1 MPWRIRRRQPVIRG
15 AELDAFSNAY
25 LERQLRGFQEGWRDT
40 TDPYTQSMSA
50 AVGALDAG
58 VVAEAL
64 LAIDQLPDSREISVA
79 KAAAGDTDR
88 GADLYTAYCGA
99 CHGTNA
105 GGNDALGAPSLL
117 GLDADYLAR
126 QYRHFSEGRRGFHA
140 DDRYGKQ
147 MNRLSRSLKAH
158 PSSMMS
164 VLMWH
169 SCLSKFSLSPESE
182 SPRALHFFLWLPQSL
197 TADEH
202 RHSFE
207 LATAVPR
214 RFQTYRGASLRAQ

>member
-1 MPWRIRRRQPVIRG
+1 MKLSQKLAALILAISALSVSSLADDAYQTHCASCHG
-15 AELDAFSNAY
+15 ASGAGNPSVGAPNLTLFSNAY

-40 TDPYTQSMSA
+40 TDPYTQTMSA

-64 LAIDQLPDSREISVA
+64 LAIDQLPDLRKISVA
-79 KAAAGDTDR
+79 KPAAGNADR

-105 GGNDALGAPSLL
+105 GGNDALGAPTLL
-117 GLDADYLAR
+117 GLNARYLAR

-147 MNRLSRSLKAH
+147 MNRLSRSLKD
-158 PSSMMS
+158 PSLIDDVSAY
-164 VLMWH
+164 VAQ
-169 SCLSKFSLSPESE
+169 LS
-182 SPRALHFFLWLPQSL
+182 Q
-197 TADEH
+197 
-202 RHSFE
+202 
-207 LATAVPR
+207 
-214 RFQTYRGASLRAQ
+214 

>member
-1 MPWRIRRRQPVIRG
+1 MKLSQKLAALLLAISALSATSLADDAYQTHCASCHG
-15 AELDAFSNAY
+15 ASGAGNPSLGAPNLTLFSHAY
-25 LERQLRGFQEGWRDT
+25 LQRQLRGFQEGWRDT

-50 AVGALDAG
+50 AVGALDGG

-64 LAIDQLPDSREISVA
+64 LAIDQLPVSREISVA

-147 MNRLSRSLKAH
+147 MNRLSRSLKD
-158 PSSMMS
+158 PSLIDDVSAY
-164 VLMWH
+164 VAQ
-169 SCLSKFSLSPESE
+169 LS
-182 SPRALHFFLWLPQSL
+182 Q
-197 TADEH
+197 
-202 RHSFE
+202 
-207 LATAVPR
+207 
-214 RFQTYRGASLRAQ
+214 

>member
-1 MPWRIRRRQPVIRG
+1 MKLSQKLTALLLAISALSASALADDAYQTHCASCHG
-15 AELDAFSNAY
+15 ASGAGNPSLGAPNLTLFSNAY

-40 TDPYTQSMSA
+40 TDPYTQTMSA

-64 LAIDQLPDSREISVA
+64 LAIDQLPDLRKISVA
-79 KAAAGDTDR
+79 KPAAGNADR

-105 GGNDALGAPSLL
+105 GGNDALGAPTLL
-117 GLDADYLAR
+117 GLDAHYLAR

-147 MNRLSRSLKAH
+147 MNRLSRSLKD
-158 PSSMMS
+158 PSLIDDVS
-164 VLMWH
+164 VYVAQ
-169 SCLSKFSLSPESE
+169 LS
-182 SPRALHFFLWLPQSL
+182 Q
-197 TADEH
+197 
-202 RHSFE
+202 
-207 LATAVPR
+207 
-214 RFQTYRGASLRAQ
+214 

>member
-1 MPWRIRRRQPVIRG
+1 MKLSQKLAALLLAISALSVSSLADDAYQTHCASCHG
-15 AELDAFSNAY
+15 ASGAGNPSLGAPNLTLFSNAY

-40 TDPYTQSMSA
+40 TDPYTQTMSA

-64 LAIDQLPDSREISVA
+64 VAIDQIPDLRKISVA
-79 KAAAGDTDR
+79 KPAAGNADR

-105 GGNDALGAPSLL
+105 GGNDALGAPTLL
-117 GLDADYLAR
+117 GLDAHYLAR

-147 MNRLSRSLKAH
+147 MNRLSRSLKD
-158 PSSMMS
+158 PSLIDDVSAY
-164 VLMWH
+164 VAQ
-169 SCLSKFSLSPESE
+169 LS
-182 SPRALHFFLWLPQSL
+182 Q
-197 TADEH
+197 
-202 RHSFE
+202 
-207 LATAVPR
+207 
-214 RFQTYRGASLRAQ
+214 

>member
-1 MPWRIRRRQPVIRG
+1 MKLSQKLAAMLLAVSPLSATSLADDAYQTHCASCHG
-15 AELDAFSNAY
+15 ASGAGNPSLGAPNLTLFSSAY
-25 LERQLRGFQEGWRDT
+25 LGRQLRGFQEGWRDT
-40 TDPYTQSMSA
+40 TDPYTQTMSV

-117 GLDADYLAR
+117 GLDASYLVR

-147 MNRLSRSLKAH
+147 MNRLSRSLKD
-158 PSSMMS
+158 PSLIDDVSAY
-164 VLMWH
+164 VAQ
-169 SCLSKFSLSPESE
+169 LS
-182 SPRALHFFLWLPQSL
+182 Q
-197 TADEH
+197 
-202 RHSFE
+202 
-207 LATAVPR
+207 
-214 RFQTYRGASLRAQ
+214 

>member
-1 MPWRIRRRQPVIRG
+1 MKLSQKLAALLLAISALSVSSLADDAYQTHCASCHG
-15 AELDAFSNAY
+15 ASGAGNPSLGAPNLTLFSNAY

-40 TDPYTQSMSA
+40 TDPYTQTMSA

-64 LAIDQLPDSREISVA
+64 LVIDQLPDLRKISVA
-79 KAAAGDTDR
+79 KPAAGNADR

-105 GGNDALGAPSLL
+105 GGNDALGAPTLL
-117 GLDADYLAR
+117 GLAAHYLAR

-147 MNRLSRSLKAH
+147 MNRLSRSLKD
-158 PSSMMS
+158 PSLIDDVSAY
-164 VLMWH
+164 VAQ
-169 SCLSKFSLSPESE
+169 LS
-182 SPRALHFFLWLPQSL
+182 Q
-197 TADEH
+197 
-202 RHSFE
+202 
-207 LATAVPR
+207 
-214 RFQTYRGASLRAQ
+214 

>member
-1 MPWRIRRRQPVIRG
+1 MKLSQKLAALLLAISALSVSSLADDAYQTHCASCHG
-15 AELDAFSNAY
+15 ASGAGNPSLGAPNLTLFSNAY

-40 TDPYTQSMSA
+40 TDPYTQTMSA

-64 LAIDQLPDSREISVA
+64 VAIDQLTDLRKISVA
-79 KAAAGDTDR
+79 KPAAGNADR

-105 GGNDALGAPSLL
+105 GGNDALGAPTLL
-117 GLDADYLAR
+117 GLDAHYLAR

-147 MNRLSRSLKAH
+147 MNRLSRSLKD
-158 PSSMMS
+158 PSLIDDVSAY
-164 VLMWH
+164 VAQ
-169 SCLSKFSLSPESE
+169 LS
-182 SPRALHFFLWLPQSL
+182 Q
-197 TADEH
+197 
-202 RHSFE
+202 
-207 LATAVPR
+207 
-214 RFQTYRGASLRAQ
+214 

>member
-1 MPWRIRRRQPVIRG
+1 MKLSQKLAALLLAISALSVSSLADDAYQTHCASCHG
-15 AELDAFSNAY
+15 ASGAGNPSLGAPNLTLFSNAY

-40 TDPYTQSMSA
+40 TDPYTQTMSA

-64 LAIDQLPDSREISVA
+64 LVIDQLPDLRKISVA
-79 KAAAGDTDR
+79 KPAAGNADR

-105 GGNDALGAPSLL
+105 GGNDALGAPTLL
-117 GLDADYLAR
+117 GLDAHYLAR

-147 MNRLSRSLKAH
+147 MNRLSRSLKD
-158 PSSMMS
+158 PSLIDD
-164 VLMWH
+164 VRAYVAQ
-169 SCLSKFSLSPESE
+169 LS
-182 SPRALHFFLWLPQSL
+182 Q
-197 TADEH
+197 
-202 RHSFE
+202 
-207 LATAVPR
+207 
-214 RFQTYRGASLRAQ
+214 